1 METNPSL
8 QILVPFIVNK
18 IESKY
23 DKTEKNGI
31 IKKNVY
37 IMVLDALESNR
48 WVDLQFQ
55 VRSLYTQKHALTEM
69 LVRMIADDLT
79 DKPEAN
85 QRDALKG
92 DSGAKD
98 QCNRTPANVTKKE
111 SLKDKPRTDGERRYK
126 GCDSVRDE
134 VLVRENAAK
143 LLAKLALRNDQQKY
157 LSYTP
162 HLSSILVQHLERQ
175 LSLSEPN
182 CVVVYSILKV
192 APND

>member
-55 VRSLYTQKHALTEM
+55 VRSLYSQKHALTEM

-79 DKPEAN
+79 DKPEAS
-85 QRDALKG
+85 QRDPLKC

-98 QCNRTPANVTKKE
+98 QSNRTPANATKKE
-111 SLKDKPRTDGERRYK
+111 SLKDEPRTDGERRYK

-162 HLSSILVQHLERQ
+162 HLASILVQHLESQ
-175 LSLSEPN
+175 LSQSEPN

-192 APND
+192 APRD